1 MDGDDFLEEEGIV
14 FEFWFGCEVGVGFL
28 LCFIDFLFDVGY
40 NVKGV
45 RHFLTALLYY
55 ELTPKRY
62 TSFSTLINFT
72 NRNYQS
78 LPSNSALEKYLYFN
92 SEMKSTQKRK
102 VKKLHNSPYAI
113 VEDQVLGKGSFA
125 VIKRAFNLDNLSEQ
139 LALLRSSP
147 SRTIKLPTR

>member
-1 MDGDDFLEEEGIV
+1 MGMDLGLEFFCFGDHIGAKEPLDGDDFLEEEGIV

-72 NRNYQS
+72 NRNYQ
-78 LPSNSALEKYLYFN
+78 
-92 SEMKSTQKRK
+92 
-102 VKKLHNSPYAI
+102 
-113 VEDQVLGKGSFA
+113 VLGKGSFA